1 MPAIAGNPAAGS
13 RPFGANGMMAT
24 VPMKVSVE
32 PMAPK
37 LPSRLFQNP
46 NNRSAPKVHSE
57 TPRNQLAP
65 RTPNTGYSQKIGGPS
80 LMNEWDQDLRLISR
94 ITSGTKS
101 QKDKHH
107 RCAG

>member
-13 RPFGANGMMAT
+13 QLFGANGMMVT

-37 LPSRLFQNP
+37 IPSRLFQNP
-46 NNRSAPKVHSE
+46 KNSKVPNVHSE

-65 RTPNTGYSQKIGGPS
+65 RRPKTG
-80 LMNEWDQDLRLISR
+80 
-94 ITSGTKS
+94 
-101 QKDKHH
+101 
-107 RCAG
+107 